1 MMARKH
7 IMQTWT
13 SSFWLTMREFRRVF
27 LLWAGVSLGGLGRRQ
42 QQSESQTL
50 FPIPPTTQMAS
61 RKRGQ
66 HIYPTKEAS

>member
-27 LLWAGVSLGGLGRRQ
+27 LLWAGVSLGGVGRRQ
-42 QQSESQTL
+42 QGSESQTQL
-50 FPIPPTTQMAS
+50 PGQTPNTQMDS
-61 RKRGQ
+61 GIRGG
-66 HIYPTKEAS
+66 HI